1 MQNIFRASDL
11 QEEEPAMSQPII
23 HWHRFIQRRLKTINT
38 TWCGRVHRWSGDY
51 NVSEHKSEVTCKLCL
66 KIIAT
71 QNARAVQEV
80 AA

>member
-1 MQNIFRASDL
+1 MQHIFRVSDL

-38 TWCGRVHRWSGDY
+38 TWCGKKKIITGGTISMLKR
-51 NVSEHKSEVTCKLCL
+51 EVTCKHCL
-66 KIIAT
+66 NIIAK
-71 QNARAVQEV
+71 QNARAGQEV